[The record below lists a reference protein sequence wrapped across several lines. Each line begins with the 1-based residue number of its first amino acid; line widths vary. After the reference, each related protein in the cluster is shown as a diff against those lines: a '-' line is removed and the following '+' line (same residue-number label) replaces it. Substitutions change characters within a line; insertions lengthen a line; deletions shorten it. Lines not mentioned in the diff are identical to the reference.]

1 LTEQDI
7 NRAFPA
13 SIPISVRL
21 VDGKVEIRASG
32 QEGGIEA
39 ELEVSDNR
47 LVLKPV
53 EIPLPVQMAVDLPIL
68 VQGLTYTGVKVQAS
82 RARLSFTLSEPQIRV
97 A

>member
-1 LTEQDI
+1 
-7 NRAFPA
+7 
-13 SIPISVRL
+13 

-68 VQGLTYTGVKVQAS
+68 VQGLTYTGVKVQGS